1 MSFKAATK
9 HVLTG
14 FVLGSGLCI
23 SHYVVETRKQDDT
36 KSILGRQKLK
46 DSTRSQI

>member
-14 FVLGSGLCI
+14 FVLGSGLCA
-23 SHYVVETRKQDDT
+23 SHYVVEIRKQENSQLSP
-36 KSILGRQKLK
+36 KVEARKG
-46 DSTRSQI
+46 ST